1 MSFGSR
7 WRGYWQSSRAPAP
20 DRLGDLLFP
29 FPRPA
34 RGAFPAPPPRKKTC
48 RIRASRVCRRLP
60 DTMRKRAAM
69 LVAPGQAQT
78 RESQRAGFS
87 QPLEGRKGEVSE
99 GLASAGAVDDRE
111 GATSAAGAR
120 LVALH
125 VANFFLDCG
134 RRPRH
139 SAARYPCMS
148 HTPVPWVARH
158 IIVHACATR
167 QGPECFTSADTPRD
181 RRFCDF
187 HEAQKFCLQTWVE
200 LSPRWKVA
208 TYVFFGWELLI
219 PDHGRPGGRWS
230 R

>member
-1 MSFGSR
+1 MESRSGGRERGEVDGAWLSSASSWPRGEAGRARGANASGHRPGWSVGHGSPARLEKPLRRGPHASEGRGEIVSFGSR

-48 RIRASRVCRRLP
+48 RIKTIDERRWPLT
-60 DTMRKRAAM
+60 DRGRRAAVING
-69 LVAPGQAQT
+69 LDQAQT
-78 RESQRAGFS
+78 RESRRAPFS

-125 VANFFLDCG
+125 VANFFLDSLW
-134 RRPRH
+134 PW
-139 SAARYPCMS
+139 AAVASQPPNLPFLAPTAPYPIC
-148 HTPVPWVARH
+148 
-158 IIVHACATR
+158 
-167 QGPECFTSADTPRD
+167 
-181 RRFCDF
+181 
-187 HEAQKFCLQTWVE
+187 
-200 LSPRWKVA
+200 
-208 TYVFFGWELLI
+208 
-219 PDHGRPGGRWS
+219 
-230 R
+230 

>member
-48 RIRASRVCRRLP
+48 RIKCNRGCRRP
-60 DTMRKRAAM
+60 WIARRKRGAM
-69 LVAPGQAQT
+69 LVALGQAQT

-139 SAARYPCMS
+139 SAARSQCMS
-148 HTPVPWVARH
+148 HTPVLWVARH
-158 IIVHACATR
+158 SIVHACATQR
-167 QGPECFTSADTPRD
+167 GPA
-181 RRFCDF
+181 
-187 HEAQKFCLQTWVE
+187 
-200 LSPRWKVA
+200 
-208 TYVFFGWELLI
+208 
-219 PDHGRPGGRWS
+219 
-230 R
+230 

>member
-1 MSFGSR
+1 MNFGSR
-7 WRGYWQSSRAPAP
+7 WRACCPSSRAPAP
-20 DRLGDLLFP
+20 ARLGDLLFP

-34 RGAFPAPPPRKKTC
+34 RGAFPAPPPRTKTC
-48 RIRASRVCRRLP
+48 RSWTTRGCRLP
-60 DTMRKRAAM
+60 LIDRGRRAAVM
-69 LVAPGQAQT
+69 NGLGQAQT

-139 SAARYPCMS
+139 SAARSQCMS

-158 IIVHACATR
+158 IIVHACTTQR
-167 QGPECFTSADTPRD
+167 GP
-181 RRFCDF
+181 
-187 HEAQKFCLQTWVE
+187 
-200 LSPRWKVA
+200 
-208 TYVFFGWELLI
+208 G
-219 PDHGRPGGRWS
+219 
-230 R
+230 